1 MYTLR
6 EKIADPSAFLLGV
19 ELVST
24 RGTMEDRQAQHTR
37 AFATQ
42 LVQAPAVDWVSITDN
57 AGGNPQLSP
66 MALGKPILY
75 AGKEVLIHLS
85 CKDFNRN
92 GLESAAWELA
102 SEGFHNIL
110 ALSGDYPA
118 AGYHG
123 RGKPVF
129 DIDSIGLLTML
140 DEMNRG
146 LARPKLGR
154 TGETQAAATNFFA
167 GAVATNFK
175 KHENEVVPQ
184 LLKLEKKIECGA
196 RFIIAQIGYDARK
209 SHEMLCYMQR
219 RPKIAPKRVP
229 LIGNVFLLTAAVAR
243 FFRKRTIPG
252 VVISDS
258 LFAIC
263 EKHAAI
269 ADKGQKFFHEL
280 AAKQLAIFRGLGFAG
295 GYLGGVHN
303 IEDVQAIL
311 DIERSFSPDDWKQFA
326 REIQYPVENE
336 FYYYARTEQT
346 DLADP
351 DHLEPVYASS
361 LKRRKPTHNVTLN
374 YRLSKW
380 VHDVVF
386 TPGTT
391 LNRLGQRIYQNSRDT
406 FQGPRSLRVLEH
418 ASKAAMFSCKDCGDC
433 SLPDI
438 TFLCPESQCA
448 KNQRNGPCGGTRD
461 GKCEVFDFECIWGRA
476 YDRMKYEGHEQEMLD
491 HAPVIQDESLRGTS
505 SWANALLC
513 RDHTGRCPQN
523 ESETKTDVHA
533 SSDASAGAK
542 VPVVETE
549 SASVQADRRIDQ
561 QLVRAG
567 SPRVEE
573 P

>member
-1 MYTLR
+1 MYTFR
-6 EKIADPSAFLLGV
+6 EKLADPSRFRLGV

-24 RGTMEDRQAQHTR
+24 RGTMADLQAQHAR
-37 AFATQ
+37 AFATE
-42 LVQAPAVDWVSITDN
+42 LVHLPDIDWVSITDN

-146 LARPKLGR
+146 LSRPKLGR
-154 TGETQAAATNFFA
+154 TGEAQAAATNFFD

-219 RPKIAPKRVP
+219 RPRIAAANVP

-258 LFAIC
+258 LFDVC
-263 EKHAAI
+263 ERHATG
-269 ADKGQKFFHEL
+269 ADRGAALFREL

-295 GYLGGVHN
+295 GYLGGVHKM
-303 IEDVQAIL
+303 EDVDAIL
-311 DIERSFSPDDWKQFA
+311 DVEGTFAPDDWKQFA
-326 REIQYPVENE
+326 PELQYPVQGE
-336 FYYYARTEQT
+336 FYYYAQDAQT
-346 DLADP
+346 GLADP
-351 DHLEPVYASS
+351 SRLEASYEAS
-361 LKRRKPTHNVTLN
+361 LNKRKPTRNVTLS
-374 YRLSKW
+374 YRFSKL
-380 VHDVVF
+380 VHDAVF
-386 TPGTT
+386 NPGTT
-391 LNRLGQRIYQNSRDT
+391 IASYLSLFCRLS
-406 FQGPRSLRVLEH
+406 
-418 ASKAAMFSCKDCGDC
+418 
-433 SLPDI
+433 
-438 TFLCPESQCA
+438 
-448 KNQRNGPCGGTRD
+448 
-461 GKCEVFDFECIWGRA
+461 
-476 YDRMKYEGHEQEMLD
+476 
-491 HAPVIQDESLRGTS
+491 
-505 SWANALLC
+505 
-513 RDHTGRCPQN
+513 
-523 ESETKTDVHA
+523 
-533 SSDASAGAK
+533 
-542 VPVVETE
+542 
-549 SASVQADRRIDQ
+549 SAS
-561 QLVRAG
+561 LT
-567 SPRVEE
+567 
-573 P
+573 